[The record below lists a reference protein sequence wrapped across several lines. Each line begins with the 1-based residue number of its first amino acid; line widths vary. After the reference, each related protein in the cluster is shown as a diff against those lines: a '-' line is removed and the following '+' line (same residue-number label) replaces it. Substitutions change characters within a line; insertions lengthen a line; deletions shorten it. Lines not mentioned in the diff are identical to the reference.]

1 MQYLPRDNRYMVG
14 VAIALL
20 GGTFLSL
27 SGIMIRNI
35 EAADGWQILFY
46 RSLAT
51 FLTIF
56 VFLVFQYRGNIA
68 RRFADIGGAGLLAAL
83 VLSVGSIFY
92 IMALLNTTVA
102 NVVFIIGASPLLA
115 ALAGWLFLRE
125 RAPTG
130 ESNGSTVNHLGFKVP
145 DLHGLVPRLK
155 AAGIEIVTT
164 EVVAGATSDVHHNT
178 AQNVYMA
185 FAKGPDGVRVEL
197 MENKELDG
205 IDSHH
210 IHIFTDDD
218 EATQA
223 WYVKHFGGK
232 PGTRGPFR
240 KADVPGIELTFAK
253 ATDPVE
259 PTKGRAVDH
268 IGFEVDDLESF
279 CKRLEAE
286 GVKLDVPFRKIESS
300 GLSVAFLTDPWG
312 TYIELTE
319 GLDKF

>member
-1 MQYLPRDNRYMVG
+1 
-14 VAIALL
+14 
-20 GGTFLSL
+20 
-27 SGIMIRNI
+27 
-35 EAADGWQILFY
+35 
-46 RSLAT
+46 
-51 FLTIF
+51 
-56 VFLVFQYRGNIA
+56 
-68 RRFADIGGAGLLAAL
+68 
-83 VLSVGSIFY
+83 
-92 IMALLNTTVA
+92 
-102 NVVFIIGASPLLA
+102 
-115 ALAGWLFLRE
+115 
-125 RAPTG
+125 
-130 ESNGSTVNHLGFKVP
+130 
-145 DLHGLVPRLK
+145 
-155 AAGIEIVTT
+155 
-164 EVVAGATSDVHHNT
+164 
-178 AQNVYMA
+178 MA

>member
-1 MQYLPRDNRYMVG
+1 MHRILPVLLTCGLAVAAPLSAQLLAARDNAFAVG
-14 VAIALL
+14 HHHLNVTDVEAHEQFWAELL
-20 GGTFLSL
+20 GG
-27 SGIMIRNI
+27 
-35 EAADGWQILFY
+35 Q
-46 RSLAT
+46 
-51 FLTIF
+51 
-56 VFLVFQYRGNIA
+56 
-68 RRFADIGGAGLLAAL
+68 
-83 VLSVGSIFY
+83 
-92 IMALLNTTVA
+92 MAKFGKTAVVKLPNT
-102 NVVFIIGASPLLA
+102 L
-115 ALAGWLFLRE
+115 LFLRE
-125 RAPTG
+125 QEPTG

-145 DLHGLVPRLK
+145 DLHGLVPKLR
-155 AAGIEIVTT
+155 AAGIEMVTT
-164 EVVAGATSDVHHNT
+164 EVVADATSDVHHNT
-178 AQNVYMA
+178 GQDVYMA

-210 IHIFTDDD
+210 IHIFTEDD

-253 ATDPVE
+253 ASGPIK

-279 CKRLEAE
+279 CNKLEAA
-286 GVKLDVPFRKIESS
+286 GVEFDVPFRKIENI

-319 GLDKF
+319 GLDEF

>member
-1 MQYLPRDNRYMVG
+1 MHRILPALLTFSLTLVLAAPASAQLLAARESPFAVG
-14 VAIALL
+14 HHHLNVTDVEAHKRFWAELL
-20 GGTFLSL
+20 GG
-27 SGIMIRNI
+27 R
-35 EAADGWQILFY
+35 
-46 RSLAT
+46 
-51 FLTIF
+51 
-56 VFLVFQYRGNIA
+56 
-68 RRFADIGGAGLLAAL
+68 
-83 VLSVGSIFY
+83 
-92 IMALLNTTVA
+92 MAKFGKTEVVKLPNT
-102 NVVFIIGASPLLA
+102 L
-115 ALAGWLFLRE
+115 LFLRE
-125 RAPTG
+125 QAPTG

-155 AAGIEIVTT
+155 AAGIEMVTT

-178 AQNVYMA
+178 SQNVYMA

-218 EATQA
+218 AATQA
-223 WYVKHFGGK
+223 WYVKHFGGQ

-253 ATDPVE
+253 ASDPVE
-259 PTKGRAVDH
+259 PTKGRVVDH

-286 GVKLDVPFRKIESS
+286 GVEFDVPFRKIESI

>member
-1 MQYLPRDNRYMVG
+1 MRRILLALLTCSLGLVLAAPLSAQLLAARDNPFAVG
-14 VAIALL
+14 RHHLNVTDVAAHKLFWAELL
-20 GGTFLSL
+20 GG
-27 SGIMIRNI
+27 
-35 EAADGWQILFY
+35 Q
-46 RSLAT
+46 
-51 FLTIF
+51 
-56 VFLVFQYRGNIA
+56 
-68 RRFADIGGAGLLAAL
+68 
-83 VLSVGSIFY
+83 
-92 IMALLNTTVA
+92 MAKFGKTEVVKLPNT
-102 NVVFIIGASPLLA
+102 L
-115 ALAGWLFLRE
+115 LFLRE
-125 RAPTG
+125 QQPSG

-155 AAGIEIVTT
+155 AAGIEMVTT
-164 EVVAGATSDVHHNT
+164 SVVAGATSDVHHN
-178 AQNVYMA
+178 ASQNVYMA

-253 ATDPVE
+253 ADGPVE

-279 CKRLEAE
+279 CKKLEAE
-286 GVKLDVPFRKIESS
+286 GVKFDVPFRTFKSS

>member
-1 MQYLPRDNRYMVG
+1 MHRILPAILTSCLALALAAPASAQLLAARESPFAVG
-14 VAIALL
+14 HHHLNVTDVEAHKRFWADLL
-20 GGTFLSL
+20 GGT
-27 SGIMIRNI
+27 
-35 EAADGWQILFY
+35 
-46 RSLAT
+46 
-51 FLTIF
+51 
-56 VFLVFQYRGNIA
+56 
-68 RRFADIGGAGLLAAL
+68 
-83 VLSVGSIFY
+83 
-92 IMALLNTTVA
+92 MAKFGKTEVVKLPNT
-102 NVVFIIGASPLLA
+102 L
-115 ALAGWLFLRE
+115 LFLRE
-125 RAPTG
+125 QAPTG

-155 AAGIEIVTT
+155 AAGIEMVTT

-178 AQNVYMA
+178 SQDVYMA

-210 IHIFTDDD
+210 IHIFTADD

-240 KADVPGIELTFAK
+240 KADVPGIELTFAV
-253 ATDPVE
+253 AGDPVE
-259 PTKGRAVDH
+259 PTKGRVVDH

-279 CKRLEAE
+279 CQKLAAD
-286 GVKLDVPFRKIESS
+286 GVKFDVPFRKIESI

>member
-1 MQYLPRDNRYMVG
+1 
-14 VAIALL
+14 
-20 GGTFLSL
+20 
-27 SGIMIRNI
+27 
-35 EAADGWQILFY
+35 
-46 RSLAT
+46 
-51 FLTIF
+51 
-56 VFLVFQYRGNIA
+56 
-68 RRFADIGGAGLLAAL
+68 
-83 VLSVGSIFY
+83 
-92 IMALLNTTVA
+92 
-102 NVVFIIGASPLLA
+102 
-115 ALAGWLFLRE
+115 
-125 RAPTG
+125 
-130 ESNGSTVNHLGFKVP
+130 
-145 DLHGLVPRLK
+145 
-155 AAGIEIVTT
+155 
-164 EVVAGATSDVHHNT
+164 
-178 AQNVYMA
+178 MA

-197 MENKELDG
+197 MEDKALEG

-253 ATDPVE
+253 ASDPVA
-259 PTKGRAVDH
+259 PTKGRVVDH

-279 CKRLEAE
+279 CRKLEAD
-286 GVKLDVPFRKIESS
+286 GVKFDIAFRRIENI

>member
-1 MQYLPRDNRYMVG
+1 MHRILTALLTCSLALGCGLALAAPLSAQLLAARDNAFAVG
-14 VAIALL
+14 HHHLNVTDVEAHKQFWAELL
-20 GGTFLSL
+20 GG
-27 SGIMIRNI
+27 
-35 EAADGWQILFY
+35 Q
-46 RSLAT
+46 
-51 FLTIF
+51 
-56 VFLVFQYRGNIA
+56 
-68 RRFADIGGAGLLAAL
+68 
-83 VLSVGSIFY
+83 
-92 IMALLNTTVA
+92 MAKFGKTDVVKLPNT
-102 NVVFIIGASPLLA
+102 L
-115 ALAGWLFLRE
+115 LFLRE
-125 RAPTG
+125 QAPSG

-155 AAGIEIVTT
+155 AAGIEMVTT
-164 EVVAGATSDVHHNT
+164 EVVADATSDVHHN
-178 AQNVYMA
+178 ASQNVYMA

-210 IHIFTDDD
+210 IHIFTEDD

-253 ATDPVE
+253 ASGPVQ
-259 PTKGRAVDH
+259 PTKGRVVDH
-268 IGFEVDDLESF
+268 IGFEVENLESF
-279 CKRLEAE
+279 CNQLEAASVE
-286 GVKLDVPFRKIESS
+286 FDVPFRKLDNI

-319 GLDKF
+319 GLDEF

>member
-1 MQYLPRDNRYMVG
+1 MHRTLPALVVCSLALALAAPVSAQLLAARENPFAVG
-14 VAIALL
+14 RHHLNVTDVEAHKRFWAKLL
-20 GGTFLSL
+20 GG
-27 SGIMIRNI
+27 R
-35 EAADGWQILFY
+35 
-46 RSLAT
+46 
-51 FLTIF
+51 
-56 VFLVFQYRGNIA
+56 
-68 RRFADIGGAGLLAAL
+68 
-83 VLSVGSIFY
+83 
-92 IMALLNTTVA
+92 MAKFGKTQVVTLPNT
-102 NVVFIIGASPLLA
+102 L
-115 ALAGWLFLRE
+115 LFLRE
-125 RAPTG
+125 QAPTG

-178 AQNVYMA
+178 GQNVYMA

-210 IHIFTDDD
+210 IHIFTADD

-253 ATDPVE
+253 ADGPVE

-279 CKRLEAE
+279 CEKLEAE
-286 GVKLDVPFRKIESS
+286 GVKFDVPFRKSEST

>member
-1 MQYLPRDNRYMVG
+1 MHRTLSALLTCSLTLVLTAPASAQLLAARENPFAVG
-14 VAIALL
+14 RHHLNVTDVEAHKRFWAELL
-20 GGTFLSL
+20 GG
-27 SGIMIRNI
+27 R
-35 EAADGWQILFY
+35 
-46 RSLAT
+46 
-51 FLTIF
+51 
-56 VFLVFQYRGNIA
+56 
-68 RRFADIGGAGLLAAL
+68 
-83 VLSVGSIFY
+83 
-92 IMALLNTTVA
+92 MAKFGKTEVVKLPNT
-102 NVVFIIGASPLLA
+102 L
-115 ALAGWLFLRE
+115 LFLRE
-125 RAPTG
+125 QDPTG

-155 AAGIEIVTT
+155 AAGIEMVTT

-178 AQNVYMA
+178 SQNVYMA

-210 IHIFTDDD
+210 IHIFTADD
-218 EATQA
+218 EATQS

-253 ATDPVE
+253 ASDPVE
-259 PTKGRAVDH
+259 PTKGRVVDH

-286 GVKLDVPFRKIESS
+286 GVKFDVPFRKIESI

-319 GLDKF
+319 GLDNF

>member
-1 MQYLPRDNRYMVG
+1 MLPALLACSLALAAPVSAQLLAARDNPFAVG
-14 VAIALL
+14 HHHLNVTDVEAHKQFWAELL
-20 GGTFLSL
+20 GGQ
-27 SGIMIRNI
+27 
-35 EAADGWQILFY
+35 AAKFGKTDVIKLP
-46 RSLAT
+46 
-51 FLTIF
+51 
-56 VFLVFQYRGNIA
+56 
-68 RRFADIGGAGLLAAL
+68 
-83 VLSVGSIFY
+83 
-92 IMALLNTTVA
+92 NT
-102 NVVFIIGASPLLA
+102 L
-115 ALAGWLFLRE
+115 LFLRAQE
-125 RAPTG
+125 PTG

-155 AAGIEIVTT
+155 AAGIDIVTT
-164 EVVAGATSDVHHNT
+164 DVVAGATSDVHHNT
-178 AQNVYMA
+178 DQDVYMA

-197 MENKELDG
+197 MEDKALEDT
-205 IDSHH
+205 DSHH

-253 ATDPVE
+253 ASDPVA
-259 PTKGRAVDH
+259 PTKGRVVDH

-279 CKRLEAE
+279 CRKLEAD
-286 GVKLDVPFRKIESS
+286 GVKFDIAFRRIENI

>member
-1 MQYLPRDNRYMVG
+1 MHRILPALLTCSLALALAAPASAQLLAARENPFAVG
-14 VAIALL
+14 HHHLNVTDVEAHKRFWAELL
-20 GGTFLSL
+20 GG
-27 SGIMIRNI
+27 R
-35 EAADGWQILFY
+35 
-46 RSLAT
+46 
-51 FLTIF
+51 
-56 VFLVFQYRGNIA
+56 
-68 RRFADIGGAGLLAAL
+68 
-83 VLSVGSIFY
+83 
-92 IMALLNTTVA
+92 MAKFGKTEVVKLPNT
-102 NVVFIIGASPLLA
+102 L
-115 ALAGWLFLRE
+115 LFLRE
-125 RAPTG
+125 QDPTG

-155 AAGIEIVTT
+155 AAGIEMVTT

-178 AQNVYMA
+178 SQDVYMA

-210 IHIFTDDD
+210 IHIFTADD
-218 EATQA
+218 EATQS

-253 ATDPVE
+253 ASDPVE
-259 PTKGRAVDH
+259 PTKGRVVDH

-286 GVKLDVPFRKIESS
+286 GVEFDVPFRKIESI

-319 GLDKF
+319 GLDNF